1 MLRKQNLVDRSSGGL
16 RPGRHWGRQAFT
28 LVEILVVITIIGI
41 LAGLLLPA
49 VQAAREAARR
59 SQCSNNLKQLA
70 LAAHNYHAA
79 NGSFPIARSNNVNT
93 LTGNEWGQ
101 FARLLP
107 YLEQNT
113 VFQSINFD
121 VQVGTSQAD
130 FTALS
135 VPINLFRCPSDL
147 DNLTDLNDS
156 NAFVGWQHNNYKGN
170 AGNDNGATSTVT
182 GTRTVYDFTKNP
194 PAPIT
199 INESQLTEQNNG
211 IFVTGKTVA
220 IGSILD
226 GTSNTALFSEA
237 VIGDGDA
244 TIASIPG
251 DWFVVSGGST
261 DRLSLY
267 NQAQAYTQNPSTA
280 PVGSSKYDTSVQVS
294 YSGRTWAPGNYIASR
309 YNHINTPNGASVVVP
324 NGSAA
329 NNILATNDSPNAT
342 TASSRHGGGV
352 NLALADG
359 SVRFISNSVDPVAW
373 WALGS
378 IAGREIVTSS
388 W

>member
-1 MLRKQNLVDRSSGGL
+1 MLSKESLVKRTPNAPRRTHPVRL
-16 RPGRHWGRQAFT
+16 RAFT
-28 LVEILVVITIIGI
+28 LVEILVVITIIGLLI
-41 LAGLLLPA
+41 GLLLPA

-59 SQCSNNLKQLA
+59 SQCTNNLKQLA

-79 NGSFPIARSNNVNT
+79 NGTFPQARSNNINT

-113 VFQSINFD
+113 VFQSINFN
-121 VQVGTSQAD
+121 VQVGTSQSD

-135 VPINLFRCPSDL
+135 VPINVFRCPSDR

-156 NAFVGWQHNNYKGN
+156 NAFVGWQHNNYRGN
-170 AGNDNGATSTVT
+170 AGNDNGATTTVT
-182 GTRTVYDFTKNP
+182 GTRTAYDFSHNP
-194 PAPIT
+194 PTPIT
-199 INESQLTEQNNG
+199 INESQLSEQNNG

-220 IGSILD
+220 IGAILD
-226 GTSNTALFSEA
+226 GASNTALFSEG

-244 TIASIPG
+244 TIASVPG
-251 DWFVVSGGST
+251 DWFVVNGAT

-280 PVGSSKYDTSVQVS
+280 PVGSSKYDLSVQVS
-294 YSGRTWAPGNYIASR
+294 YAGRTWAPGNYIASR

-324 NGSAA
+324 NASAP
-329 NNILATNDSPNAT
+329 NSILATNDSPNAT

-359 SVRFISNSVDPVAW
+359 SIRFISNSVDPVAW

-378 IAGREIVTSS
+378 VAGQEIVTSS